1 MAYYFAKLASWL
13 CCLLPN
19 CLAEWLGQTLGALT
33 WLVVPK
39 RRKKMGI
46 ENAMLCLGVNEAE
59 AERIV
64 RASWVRFGPM
74 IFEVMR
80 FPVLKNKTK
89 EFVTIEGA
97 ELLQNGLELGRGAV
111 IATAHSGN
119 WELMGGALSAAG
131 FPIVGVAM
139 RQKEAGFD
147 RFINEQRRLVGM
159 HITYKD
165 NVREMFDMLKQGWA
179 IGLLSDQDISVRDG
193 IVFDWFGRATNFV
206 QGPAVIARY
215 RNAPLFPGYITRNK
229 QGQHRIIIHP
239 PIFVPRTKDKA
250 ADIRSAMIEI
260 SKVLEQHIRQY
271 PEEWFWLHD
280 RWKSMRDRVEIKN
293 AKSQARLRK
302 DVMEEN
308 NGEA

>member
-1 MAYYFAKLASWL
+1 MAYYFAKLVSWL
-13 CCLLPN
+13 CCLLPAG
-19 CLAEWLGQTLGALT
+19 LAEWLGRTLGALT

-39 RRKKMGI
+39 RRKRMGI
-46 ENAMLCLGVNEAE
+46 ANAMACLKVPEAE

-80 FPVLKNKTK
+80 FPILKDRTDS
-89 EFVTIEGA
+89 FVTIEGA
-97 ELLQNGLELGRGAV
+97 ELLREGLELGRGAV

-139 RQKEAGFD
+139 RQREAGFD

-179 IGLLSDQDISVRDG
+179 IGLLADQDSSLRDG
-193 IVFDWFGRATNFV
+193 IFFEWFGRETNFV

-215 RNAPLFPGYITRNK
+215 RNAPLFPGFITRDER
-229 QGQHRIIIHP
+229 GHHRIIIYP
-239 PIFVPRTKDKA
+239 PIFVPKTKNKA
-250 ADIRSAMIEI
+250 DDILQTMKAVS
-260 SKVLEQHIRQY
+260 VLQEQHIKSH
-271 PEEWFWLHD
+271 PEEWFWLHN
-280 RWKSMRDRVEIKN
+280 RWKSIEERDQLRREQL
-293 AKSQARLRK
+293 AKTRL
-302 DVMEEN
+302 EEN
-308 NGEA
+308 GDGKE

>member
-13 CCLLPN
+13 CCLLPAG
-19 CLAEWLGQTLGALT
+19 LAEWLGQTLGKLT
-33 WLVVPK
+33 WLAVPK
-39 RRKKMGI
+39 KRKKMGI
-46 ENAMLCLGVNEAE
+46 ENAMLCLGVDEKDAE
-59 AERIV
+59 CIV

-80 FPVLKNKTK
+80 FPILKDKTR

-97 ELLQNGLELGRGAV
+97 DILREGLDLGRGAV

-179 IGLLSDQDISVRDG
+179 IGLLADQDSSLRDG
-193 IVFDWFGRATNFV
+193 IFFDWFGRETNFV

-215 RNAPLFPGYITRNK
+215 RNAPLFPGFITRDAKGN
-229 QGQHRIIIHP
+229 HRIIIHP
-239 PIFVPRTKDKA
+239 PIFVPKTRDKE
-250 ADIRSAMIEI
+250 ADIRWAMIEV
-260 SKVLEQHIRQY
+260 SKYQEEHIRKY

-280 RWKSMRDRVEIKN
+280 RWKSMRNRGDK
-293 AKSQARLRK
+293 
-302 DVMEEN
+302 
-308 NGEA
+308 